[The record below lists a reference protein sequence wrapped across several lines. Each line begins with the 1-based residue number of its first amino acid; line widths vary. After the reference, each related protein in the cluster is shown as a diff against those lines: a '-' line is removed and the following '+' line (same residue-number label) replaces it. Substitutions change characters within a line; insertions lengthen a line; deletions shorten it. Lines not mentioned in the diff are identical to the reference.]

1 MSTSTTQQHDISQH
15 EDTAIQSLSN
25 YIQCFNQQDL
35 NGVLNHLH
43 ESCSVYVRQADGTLK
58 QIASNKNECK
68 AQYERDFTQ
77 PYTVTVQSVHRDTT
91 SNEANDEIAIRALL
105 HTTHG
110 KWCDVTYYMRASDL
124 LMSKHMIHGYGDINT
139 RK

>member
-1 MSTSTTQQHDISQH
+1 MIQPNMSTSTTQQHDTSQHAH
-15 EDTAIQSLSN
+15 EDTAIQSLVH
-25 YIQCFNQQDL
+25 YIHCFNQQDL
-35 NGVLNHLH
+35 NGVLNRFH
-43 ESCSVYVRQADGTLK
+43 ESCTVHVRQADGTLK

-68 AQYERDFTQ
+68 AQYERDFTH

-110 KWCDVTYYMRASDL
+110 K
-124 LMSKHMIHGYGDINT
+124 
-139 RK
+139 